1 MYSINQE
8 IIQVVILIRVRTSVR
23 VIIHTQACMHEDTQG
38 ARTRRHTRRAHTQ
51 GTHNTHTHTHALI
64 HALKHMHSLT
74 HIDVP
79 STNSHARTHVPR
91 TRGTYSKIAR

>member
-1 MYSINQE
+1 
-8 IIQVVILIRVRTSVR
+8 
-23 VIIHTQACMHEDTQG
+23 MH
-38 ARTRRHTRRAHTQ
+38 ARRHTRRAHTK
-51 GTHNTHTHTHALI
+51 THKARAHTRHTQDTHTHTHTHTHALI